1 MSLLEIIT
9 DPTATQT
16 VAAIGA
22 IRPTGI
28 LDVINQQTDAG
39 TVTVKNLISFG
50 VTGLAGYLIL
60 KSGFAWGK
68 LLSVAVVG
76 GIVFWLMNGGMT
88 WFGGQVGSQVG
99 ASSSIVQVE
108 PHTPASESFLEGHLE
123 L

>member
-1 MSLLEIIT
+1 MSLIQLIT
-9 DPTATQT
+9 DPTAKQT
-16 VAAIGA
+16 VAAIGT

-68 LLSVAVVG
+68 LLSVAIVG
-76 GIVFWLMNGGMT
+76 GVVFWLMNGGMT

-99 ASSSIVQVE
+99 ASSAIVQVD
-108 PHTPASESFLEGHLE
+108 PHTPAGENFLEGDLE